1 MRVFLSR
8 KELPFI
14 RNKTLAL
21 GAFVSVQQAV
31 PIIASLVSI
40 VTLMMSGKELTHE
53 NVFLIILVMYILE
66 SSCGESFARGTDVLV
81 RTLGLLYRIESFL
94 LIDFPLSSFYE
105 NVASRTSEV
114 PPSDKPPSLSLIG
127 VCCERECELVD
138 IDLNFVTF
146 NCEGAQLV
154 ALTGP
159 PKEGAVTSLF
169 CEAILKEVPLS
180 RGRIVQHG
188 DLAYVG
194 QKPWIFSGTV
204 RENIVFGEPY
214 IKESYSAVLR
224 ACKLNEAM
232 QCLPDGDMTK
242 IGHGGYKLALSQ
254 QELINVAR
262 ASYSSASIVLMD
274 NPLSHVSISVA
285 NQVFDDCILSFLS
298 SRLRVVVTGRAS
310 FLERCPRVLLMVDGL
325 IIREG
330 SLDNIRESGENLTW
344 LRTDT
349 IHEKENSGVVQQ
361 SLSGGILS
369 ASLREPSVKNIT
381 DRDAEGFSIYLRYAR
396 QTGWL
401 PSLSVVGFLLTLTPG
416 GKECLFRN
424 ICFEPYFKMINNPQ
438 YLYAKSC
445 IR

>member
-1 MRVFLSR
+1 
-8 KELPFI
+8 
-14 RNKTLAL
+14 
-21 GAFVSVQQAV
+21 
-31 PIIASLVSI
+31 
-40 VTLMMSGKELTHE
+40 
-53 NVFLIILVMYILE
+53 
-66 SSCGESFARGTDVLV
+66 
-81 RTLGLLYRIESFL
+81 
-94 LIDFPLSSFYE
+94 
-105 NVASRTSEV
+105 
-114 PPSDKPPSLSLIG
+114 
-127 VCCERECELVD
+127 
-138 IDLNFVTF
+138 
-146 NCEGAQLV
+146 
-154 ALTGP
+154 
-159 PKEGAVTSLF
+159 
-169 CEAILKEVPLS
+169 
-180 RGRIVQHG
+180 
-188 DLAYVG
+188 
-194 QKPWIFSGTV
+194 
-204 RENIVFGEPY
+204 
-214 IKESYSAVLR
+214 
-224 ACKLNEAM
+224 
-232 QCLPDGDMTK
+232 MTK

-349 IHEKENSGVVQQ
+349 IHERENSGVVQQ

-424 ICFEPYFKMINNPQ
+424 ICFEPYLKMINNPQ
-438 YLYAKSC
+438 YLYAESC